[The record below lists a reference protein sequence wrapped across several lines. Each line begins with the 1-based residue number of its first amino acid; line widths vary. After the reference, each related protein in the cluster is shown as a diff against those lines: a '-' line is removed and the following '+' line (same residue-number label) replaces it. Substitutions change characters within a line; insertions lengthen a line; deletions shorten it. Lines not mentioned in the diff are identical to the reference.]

1 MKSTLDKKNTEAVFK
16 CSLDKEE
23 WESEINAAYNRT
35 KKRFKV
41 PGFRPGHA
49 PRKFIEMHYGASV
62 FYDEAVDACINRA
75 YTEQLAAHPELDT
88 FGSPS
93 VSLEKPEGDDV
104 FAFTMTVT
112 LYPEAKLGDY
122 KGIKLPKIEYNV
134 TDADVEKHIQD
145 DLRRASR
152 LVKVER
158 AAENGDT
165 VNIDYVGTVDGV
177 EFDGGKGEGYD
188 LKLGSNSFIPGFED
202 QLVGIKADEERDV
215 NVTFPEEYHAAE
227 LKGKAAV
234 FRVKAHEV
242 RAEEMPE
249 LNDEFVKERY
259 TDYDGVEAYKAGVRD
274 NLAKA
279 AAERTRS
286 ERIDAV
292 MKAVSDKAVCEI
304 PEKIVDAEVDRMYHE
319 FEHQL
324 SHYGISPEDYLK
336 YSNSS
341 VEQFRSERREP
352 AAANVKM
359 RLVMR
364 AIIDAE
370 KIDVTE
376 EEVKAKLA
384 ADERLRAACEHEA
397 HHHGGEAAEYAH
409 NDVLTDKFF
418 DFMLANNSF
427 TEAVKTDGAT
437 EEKKPAAKKT
447 AAKKPATEAKDG
459 AAEKKPAAKKP
470 AAKKPAAVTKE

>member
-1 MKSTLDKKNTEAVFK
+1 
-16 CSLDKEE
+16 
-23 WESEINAAYNRT
+23 
-35 KKRFKV
+35 
-41 PGFRPGHA
+41 
-49 PRKFIEMHYGASV
+49 
-62 FYDEAVDACINRA
+62 
-75 YTEQLAAHPELDT
+75 
-88 FGSPS
+88 
-93 VSLEKPEGDDV
+93 
-104 FAFTMTVT
+104 MTVT

>member
-145 DLRRASR
+145 DLHRASR

-234 FRVKAHEV
+234 FHVKAHEV
-242 RAEEMPE
+242 RAEEVPD

-259 TDYDGVEAYKAGVRD
+259 TEYDGVDAYKAGVRD
-274 NLAKA
+274 NLVKA
-279 AAERTRS
+279 AAERISMNLRARQR
-286 ERIDAV
+286 RIAREQQPSVPRARVHEQYHRVAV
-292 MKAVSDKAVCEI
+292 GHI
-304 PEKIVDAEVDRMYHE
+304 HFVD
-319 FEHQL
+319 
-324 SHYGISPEDYLK
+324 
-336 YSNSS
+336 
-341 VEQFRSERREP
+341 
-352 AAANVKM
+352 
-359 RLVMR
+359 
-364 AIIDAE
+364 
-370 KIDVTE
+370 
-376 EEVKAKLA
+376 LA
-384 ADERLRAACEHEA
+384 ADESIQLLRRAVYRESVLRHAHIVSQNPGNVKPSHEYDLL
-397 HHHGGEAAEYAH
+397 HRI
-409 NDVLTDKFF
+409 
-418 DFMLANNSF
+418 S
-427 TEAVKTDGAT
+427 
-437 EEKKPAAKKT
+437 AKRVYVRI
-447 AAKKPATEAKDG
+447 KD
-459 AAEKKPAAKKP
+459 
-470 AAKKPAAVTKE
+470 